1 MVKRMMRTGVALLAV
16 SSMFAMTAFAADEEI
31 GWNADGG
38 SLQIEGDAWTVD
50 PVIEVELPGDL
61 AFGIN
66 PMSLDADEDGT
77 ADKQIVSGTY
87 TIANY
92 SNIPVL
98 VETTTKLS
106 GGSDV
111 DILSDADY
119 DDAGD
124 LKKSTDKKKAIW
136 MVQLLPTGATTQEEE
151 GYKLKVTD
159 LTATDTNA
167 TAKGLYI
174 GKDDSDAAKAL
185 FKLEA
190 GTGETFNPKSVSGFK
205 FAGAVDPN
213 ATFTEEDAVKV
224 TTVFKLNT
232 LSANQADNNYE
243 TLDTGYDD
251 TVVKVKE
258 ATAP

>member
-111 DILSDADY
+111 EILSDATY
-119 DDAGD
+119 DKAGD
-124 LKKSTDKKKAIW
+124 LTSVDKKKTIW
-136 MVQLLPTGATTQEEE
+136 MVQLLPTGATTQAED
-151 GYKLKVTD
+151 GYTLKVTD
-159 LTATDTNA
+159 LTATDTND
-167 TAKGLYI
+167 TAKGKYI

-224 TTVFKLNT
+224 ITVFKLNT
-232 LSANQADNNYE
+232 LSVNQAANNYE
-243 TLDTGYDD
+243 KLDTDYDD
-251 TVVKVKE
+251 TVVKIKE
-258 ATAP
+258 ASAP